1 MKKALYRLE
10 AYNKQSATDSEKE
23 VINYILNHPRTVAEM
38 DIHTLAGNCYCCAAT
53 IVRICK
59 KNGFKGFR
67 ELKLAILND
76 INYTN
81 ELTQFSFHNQSDH
94 PTEQKV
100 IKILNDNMQ
109 AIENMYRLLDF
120 QELEHIVQLLFTCRY
135 VYLYGI
141 GASFLVAKDMQQK
154 FERINKKTF
163 LYEDLHLQ
171 LVSSTNIEKGDVAV
185 IISYSGLTKEI
196 IDIAKNI
203 KQRGGIIIAIT
214 KYGSNKLSS
223 LSDYH
228 LFVPKLERPLR
239 VGASSSRVS
248 QLCIVDILYNL
259 YLSLETEK
267 SMDKIILTNKLLEKE
282 E

>member
-1 MKKALYRLE
+1 M
-10 AYNKQSATDSEKE
+10 
-23 VINYILNHPRTVAEM
+23 
-38 DIHTLAGNCYCCAAT
+38 
-53 IVRICK
+53 
-59 KNGFKGFR
+59 
-67 ELKLAILND
+67 
-76 INYTN
+76 
-81 ELTQFSFHNQSDH
+81 
-94 PTEQKV
+94 
-100 IKILNDNMQ
+100 
-109 AIENMYRLLDF
+109 
-120 QELEHIVQLLFTCRY
+120 
-135 VYLYGI
+135 
-141 GASFLVAKDMQQK
+141 
-154 FERINKKTF
+154 
-163 LYEDLHLQ
+163 
-171 LVSSTNIEKGDVAV
+171 SSTNIEKGDVAV

-228 LFVPKLERPLR
+228 LFVPKLEGPLR